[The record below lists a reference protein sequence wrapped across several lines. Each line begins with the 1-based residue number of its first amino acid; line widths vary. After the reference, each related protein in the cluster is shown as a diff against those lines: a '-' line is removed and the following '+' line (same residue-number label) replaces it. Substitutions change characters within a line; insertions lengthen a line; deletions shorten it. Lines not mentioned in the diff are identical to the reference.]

1 MPQQMGKELKEAML
15 YEKLPE
21 GKVHCFLCPWHC
33 KIAAGKG
40 GFCGVRQNVE
50 GKLYSLIYGKVSSI
64 AVDPI
69 EKKPLFHFHPGTMA
83 LSLGT
88 FGCNM
93 RCGHCQNW
101 QISHV
106 VMVKGKEP
114 GKTYYVEREPMSDY
128 VSPERLI
135 EMAKETNSAGIA
147 WTYNEPT
154 IWFEYTYDG
163 AILAKKAGLYTV
175 YVTNGYITFEALDT
189 IGPYLDAFRVDVK
202 GFTNDLYFKLAK
214 IKDFKPVLEAAER
227 AKKKWNMHVEI
238 VTLVIPTMNDDEA
251 QLRGIAKWIVEKL
264 GPETPWHVTRFIPY
278 LEYSH
283 LPPTPVETLDRARQI
298 GFEEGLQFVYV
309 GNVPGHPG
317 ENTYCPKCKKLLIER
332 VGYQTDVRHV
342 IKGNCE
348 FCKTNLNIRA

>member
-1 MPQQMGKELKEAML
+1 MPQSMGRELKEAML
-15 YEKLPE
+15 YEKLPD

-33 KIAAGKG
+33 KIALDKG
-40 GFCGVRQNVE
+40 GICGVRKNIE
-50 GKLYSLIYGKVSSI
+50 GKLYTLIYGKVSSI
-64 AVDPI
+64 AADPI
-69 EKKPLFHFHPGTMA
+69 EKKPLFHFHPGTTA

-114 GKTYYVEREPMSDY
+114 GKTYYVEREPISEY
-128 VSPERLI
+128 ISPERMI
-135 EMAKETNSAGIA
+135 ELAKETNSQGIA

-175 YVTNGYITFEALDT
+175 YVTNGYITFEALDK

-202 GFTNDLYFKLAK
+202 GFTNDFYFKLAK
-214 IKDFKPVLEAAER
+214 IRDFKPILEAAER

-238 VTLVIPTMNDDEA
+238 ITLVIPTMNDDEA
-251 QLRGIAKWIVEKL
+251 QLRGIAKWMVERL
-264 GPETPWHVTRFIPY
+264 GPETPWHVTRFVPY
-278 LEYSH
+278 LEYNH
-283 LPPTPVETLDRARQI
+283 LPPTPVETLEKARQI
-298 GFEEGLQFVYV
+298 GFDEGLQFVYI

-332 VGYQTDVRHV
+332 VGYQTDIRQVDQG
-342 IKGNCE
+342 KCG
-348 FCKTNLNIRA
+348 FCKTDLNIRV